1 MVAKSEIPHPIYK
14 LNGSPPRNKYHDT
27 SQKKKQQ
34 QQQQN
39 KTEIVA
45 GLIWFL
51 ESYDDDGVFIV
62 IDWY

>member
-1 MVAKSEIPHPIYK
+1 MIPHRRRRK
-14 LNGSPPRNKYHDT
+14 QQ
-27 SQKKKQQ
+27 QKQQQ

-51 ESYDDDGVFIV
+51 RNSVVVDCDRLIRESTKTIV
-62 IDWY
+62 LILSS